1 MCFSLAWLAQ
11 LCVYAIVIGAVF
23 AILKLVVPFA
33 LQQLGV
39 GGGIV
44 VQVLNIVLW
53 AIIAIAVVYF
63 CFAVI
68 SCLVGAGGLTLP
80 RFR

>member
-68 SCLVGAGGLTLP
+68 SCLVGAGGFTLP